1 MGMPLGKM
9 SGYGAAQIC
18 SQDAGLSTIDELH
31 KQFEGNSN
39 AEISRIETTS

>member
-9 SGYGAAQIC
+9 GGYGAAQIC
-18 SQDAGLSTIDELH
+18 LRDAGLPMIDEVN

-39 AEISRIETTS
+39 GEISRIETKW